1 MSYHQEV
8 ASSTVRTLEYLIN
21 KHCRRQDKLP
31 TKVRR
36 EVLASI
42 PRAAPRKPHTCVRMT
57 PDLHDRIY
65 AECEVYMPE
74 SVVDALARRH
84 GVSMST
90 VWKVRSKRH
99 SMYDPKRSEK
109 ARFKRMKQQ
118 FGQ

>member
-21 KHCRRQDKLP
+21 KHCLRQETVP
-31 TKVRR
+31 VKVKR

-42 PRAAPRKPHTCVRMT
+42 PRAKPRKPHTCVRMT

-99 SMYDPKRSEK
+99 SMYDRIRSEK
-109 ARFKRMKQQ
+109 ARIKHVMSLV
-118 FGQ
+118 GQ

>member
-21 KHCRRQDKLP
+21 KHCRRQETVP
-31 TKVRR
+31 VKVKR

-42 PRAAPRKPHTCVRMT
+42 PRAKPRKPHTCVRMT

-65 AECEVYMPE
+65 AECESFMPE
-74 SVVDALARRH
+74 SVVEALAERH

-109 ARFKRMKQQ
+109 SRIEHLMRLV
-118 FGQ
+118 GQ